1 MKILDRYILSI
12 FGSAAI
18 LVMVTFVALF
28 TVMDL
33 SSRIGRILSLKNVD
47 TWSFLLR
54 YYLVRLPTFLHL
66 VLPAVTLFASMFTV
80 IQLQKTNELLPMVT
94 SGVSLRRLSFIF
106 IASAL
111 VCSLLM
117 GILDEFVL
125 PSLRNAVGE
134 TDDILISDKPLR
146 DRDAFDANTHIHF
159 SLYNRVTK
167 EMNGIILTRYRENR
181 GRVEVI
187 QARSAKWDAPSR
199 SWILRDGF
207 RQPYNDDGTRK
218 FETRPGERP
227 RPVQISLPPDGLPY
241 SMEIDP
247 EDFQRK
253 SSLSGRSYR
262 LAELR
267 EQIREY
273 PYAATF
279 RMHLHTK
286 FASPLGP
293 LVLLFLG
300 LPFVAGAE
308 HRSFFRGI
316 GLCLLLTIAFYAVT
330 FVFFEA
336 GIHGNNPPPH
346 IAVWAPTV
354 VFGLVGLAGFLR
366 MRS

>member
-1 MKILDRYILSI
+1 MKILDRYLLSI
-12 FGSAAI
+12 FGSAAA

-111 VCSLLM
+111 ACSLLM

-146 DRDAFDANTHIHF
+146 DRLISDPHTNI
-159 SLYNRVTK
+159 Y
-167 EMNGIILTRYRENR
+167 MREYDR
-181 GRVEVI
+181 REKVMKDTTWKRFWDTGQIELMI
-187 QARSAKWDAPSR
+187 TAKTAKWDAKSER
-199 SWILRDGF
+199 WILRDGF
-207 RQPYNDDGTRK
+207 QQPHTRAGNPEVI
-218 FETRPGERP
+218 ETPRERP
-227 RPVQISLPPDGLPY
+227 RPVFIPIPPEGLPY
-241 SMEIDP
+241 ETEIRP
-247 EDFQRK
+247 EDFQKRF
-253 SSLSGRSYR
+253 SLSGRSYR
-262 LAELR
+262 LPELV
-267 EQIREY
+267 ESIRKL
-273 PYAATF
+273 PHAPQF
-279 RMHLHTK
+279 RMHLHSK
-286 FASPLGP
+286 FATLLSPLI
-293 LVLLFLG
+293 LLFLG
-300 LPFVAGAE
+300 LPFVTGTE

-316 GLCLLLTIAFYAVT
+316 GFCLLLTIAFYAVT

-336 GIHGNNPPPH
+336 GIHGNGPPPH

-354 VFGLVGLAGFLR
+354 VFGIVGLVGFFR